1 MHINIVLGR
10 ILIQDTTN
18 YFQWKVD
25 ISVFLE
31 IFSLLD
37 MVYLLKFSFIEKFKI
52 QIISL
57 TNTS

>member
-10 ILIQDTTN
+10 IFIQDTPN

-31 IFSLLD
+31 IFSVLD
-37 MVYLLKFSFIEKFKI
+37 MIYLLKFSSIEKFKL
-52 QIISL
+52 SV
-57 TNTS
+57 